1 MRILGVDPGSW
12 RTGAGVIEIQGSQ
25 CRLVH
30 VEVVTIKNALAVP
43 QRLRRIYEAL
53 GEVIERFSP
62 DVMALENVFFGKDVT
77 ALVRIGEARAVA
89 MLAASKR
96 DIPVVEYP
104 PARVKQSISGN
115 GRASKEQMQHMVKNL
130 LKLQSAPPSDGADAL
145 AVAICHAHATK
156 AEQVITEAQK
166 KLQAILGKK
175 RKRKRN
181 VLLSYRKSG

>member
-53 GEVIERFSP
+53 G
-62 DVMALENVFFGKDVT
+62 A
-77 ALVRIGEARAVA
+77 AA

-156 AEQVITEAQK
+156 AEQAITEAQK